1 MKTNRRQFLNETF
14 TACSTFGATAALLA
28 LGSRLAIGQA
38 PSIGGLVPTLDENT
52 GLPLLRLPA
61 GFRYRSS
68 GWSGDPMTDGTSTP
82 SEHDA
87 MGVVRADGDILTLVR
102 NHEISDDGAALVSQV
117 ARPYDPQA
125 QGGCCTL
132 KFDSARGEWL
142 DSWISLSG
150 TSRNCAGGITPW
162 NTWLSCEETVL
173 GENSIDRYKGNVTR
187 GFQREH
193 GWIFEVDPM
202 GVADPQPIKEMG
214 RFVHE
219 AVAIDHS
226 GVVYETEDRD
236 TASFYRFVPQ
246 TPGKLSDGGQLQVAE
261 VVGQP
266 DVRGGVSGEAV
277 FDVVWHDIPDPMQAH
292 SPGSDPPDE
301 LGVYKQGQA
310 LGATTFSRLEGC
322 WFGNGLVYFDATS
335 GGAAEA
341 GQIWQ
346 YDPKQQQLSLVLES
360 PDKRQLNM
368 PDNLCV
374 SPAGGL
380 VLCEDNDYGVNE
392 YPQRI
397 FLLSQDGQLE
407 LFAQNNVQLEGQKNG
422 FMGDFRNKEWA
433 GATFSPDG
441 KWLFV
446 NIQTPGITF
455 AITGPWEDTI
465 LHRA

>member
-310 LGATTFSRLEGC
+310 LGATTFCASRVVGLEMVSFISTQPVEERPRQGRSGSTIPNSNSCRSC
-322 WFGNGLVYFDATS
+322 WKARTS
-335 GGAAEA
+335 GSSTCRTTFVSVPLADWCFAKTTIMASTNTHSEFSFSRKMA
-341 GQIWQ
+341 NWNC
-346 YDPKQQQLSLVLES
+346 S
-360 PDKRQLNM
+360 PRTTSN
-368 PDNLCV
+368 
-374 SPAGGL
+374 
-380 VLCEDNDYGVNE
+380 
-392 YPQRI
+392 
-397 FLLSQDGQLE
+397 
-407 LFAQNNVQLEGQKNG
+407 
-422 FMGDFRNKEWA
+422 
-433 GATFSPDG
+433 
-441 KWLFV
+441 
-446 NIQTPGITF
+446 
-455 AITGPWEDTI
+455 
-465 LHRA
+465 